1 MSTRY
6 QLGDDESHEEKID
19 IKALLKMLVE
29 SQTKQAETQARQTEF
44 QARQVE
50 LQQQIIEILKNTS
63 IATDNHE
70 KQDKNI
76 GGDSAE
82 KKENTDTA
90 AIELEEDDQW
100 LIDGRDGRLYKALRD
115 NDMETVKKILN
126 ENPEVFKEGIP
137 HGQLTALHLA
147 IFLGRDIKIVEKIIE
162 LMPLEI
168 LESKTRH
175 NGYTACHFAA
185 IYGYPEAAKAM
196 VKKHSKLTQ
205 IRDALGRAPL
215 ELAFEFVTTA
225 QKKIV
230 EYLYSKT
237 RNENPSPF
245 SGQDGVRL
253 LHSAIDANFYDLAS
267 CLVKRF
273 PKLVME
279 KSLKTDM
286 CALELLV
293 RKPFAFPSGVQLRWW
308 QKRIYS
314 KIQVDMNSVYVQP
327 AEPSTCQSS
336 ECTISLE
343 DNPPASSEA
352 YKTEDTPSVSSTIK
366 KGIFNRYSTLAPCVE
381 NIKNLKLMHEH
392 ASALL
397 KDMSTEIL
405 RKKESEILTFFDN
418 NPDIIKLTIRHGLIE
433 VILQGLKKFGHLV
446 RYRLPHQMMEI
457 AIAERNEEIVN
468 LLWERCDSRGARI
481 NLVSTTDKD
490 GNTILHYASKL
501 APSDKLNSVSGVA
514 LQMQREVQWFK
525 SIMRETDRFKRNKK
539 GDTARNI
546 FDEEHKDLLKKGE
559 DWMKDTS
566 GSCMIVAA
574 LVATVA
580 FAAVFTV
587 PGGYISESHSSLN
600 GTPIFLGKTSF
611 TMFMIADAVALFS
624 SITSVLMFLAIYT
637 SRYSANDFLTYLPRK
652 VIIGFAT
659 LFISMA
665 AILTAFSAS
674 LSIVAGGRFPGAPIP
689 IAVFTSFPI
698 ILFAWLQLPLF
709 YNMVRSTYC
718 ASILHDHKY
727 IL

>member
-1 MSTRY
+1 M
-6 QLGDDESHEEKID
+6 
-19 IKALLKMLVE
+19 
-29 SQTKQAETQARQTEF
+29 F
-44 QARQVE
+44 
-50 LQQQIIEILKNTS
+50 
-63 IATDNHE
+63 
-70 KQDKNI
+70 
-76 GGDSAE
+76 
-82 KKENTDTA
+82 
-90 AIELEEDDQW
+90 
-100 LIDGRDGRLYKALRD
+100 
-115 NDMETVKKILN
+115 
-126 ENPEVFKEGIP
+126 P
-137 HGQLTALHLA
+137 
-147 IFLGRDIKIVEKIIE
+147 
-162 LMPLEI
+162 
-168 LESKTRH
+168 
-175 NGYTACHFAA
+175 
-185 IYGYPEAAKAM
+185 
-196 VKKHSKLTQ
+196 
-205 IRDALGRAPL
+205 
-215 ELAFEFVTTA
+215 
-225 QKKIV
+225 
-230 EYLYSKT
+230 
-237 RNENPSPF
+237 
-245 SGQDGVRL
+245 
-253 LHSAIDANFYDLAS
+253 DLAS

-279 KSLKTDM
+279 KSVKTDM

-293 RKPFAFPSGVQLRWW
+293 RKPFAFRSGVQLRWW

-327 AEPSTCQSS
+327 AEPSTSQSS
-336 ECTISLE
+336 ERTISFE

-352 YKTEDTPSVSSTIK
+352 HKTEDTPSVSSTIK
-366 KGIFNRYSTLAPCVE
+366 KGIFERYSTLVPCIE
-381 NIKNLKLMHEH
+381 NVKNLKLMHEH
-392 ASALL
+392 AIALL
-397 KDMSTEIL
+397 KDMSAEIL
-405 RKKESEILTFFDN
+405 RKNESEIITFFDN
-418 NPDIIKLTIRHGLIE
+418 NPHIIKLTIRHGLIE
-433 VILQGLKKFGHLV
+433 VILQGLKHFGHLM

-468 LLWERCDSRGARI
+468 LLWERCDTRGARI

-525 SIMRETDRFKRNKK
+525 GVESIMRETDRFKRNNK

-580 FAAVFTV
+580 FAAIFTV

-637 SRYSANDFLTYLPRK
+637 SRYSADDFLTYLPRK

-659 LFISMA
+659 LFVSMA
-665 AILTAFSAS
+665 AILIAFSAS

-689 IAVFTSFPI
+689 IALFTSFPI

-709 YNMVRSTYC
+709 INMVRSTYC